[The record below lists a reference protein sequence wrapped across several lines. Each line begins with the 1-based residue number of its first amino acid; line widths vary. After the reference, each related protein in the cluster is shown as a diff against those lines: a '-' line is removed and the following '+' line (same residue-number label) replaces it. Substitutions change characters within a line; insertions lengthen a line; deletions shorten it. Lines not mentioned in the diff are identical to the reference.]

1 MAGPWFGRLVVALLI
16 GLISV
21 GGCDRQ
27 KQGNAQSSDSLKK
40 VRLILNWKAEPE
52 FGGFY
57 AAKEQG
63 MFAKHGLDVDIMEG
77 GVGTPTIQM
86 LGTGKTEFAIVSADE
101 LIIARSHGNDSLA
114 IFAVYQMDPHAIMV
128 HASRGFKSMAD
139 VFTKGATLGIQ
150 RGYPYALFLEK
161 KYGFQNVRIVPSPGG
176 DLSAFLND
184 PNFSQQCFV
193 TSEPILAKRHGGDPV
208 VFPITEEGYN
218 PYTTVVAVQGDLLR
232 RDPAMVQ
239 AMFDACREGWTAYLA
254 DPAPTNQVIQKLNPS
269 MDPVML
275 SESAKAQEPL
285 IRGKEAESTGIGSM
299 TRQRWQTLANQLLDL
314 KLIDKAP
321 APEECFWDGNA
332 ATSQPAGVK

>member
-1 MAGPWFGRLVVALLI
+1 MVGAWFGRVVILLI
-16 GLISV
+16 GAVFAL

-27 KQGNAQSSDSLKK
+27 KDKTAQNSNSPRK

-63 MFAKHGLDVDIMEG
+63 MFAKHGLDVEIIEG

-86 LGTGKTEFAIVSADE
+86 LGTAKTEFAIVSADE
-101 LIIARSHGNDSLA
+101 LIIARARGNDSVA
-114 IFAVYQMDPHAIMV
+114 VFATYQLDPHAIMV

-139 VFTKGATLGIQ
+139 VFTKGGTLGIQ

-161 KYGFQNVRIVPSPGG
+161 KYGFQNVKIVPSPGG
-176 DLSAFLND
+176 DLSVFLND
-184 PNFSQQCFV
+184 PSFSQQCFV

-208 VFPITEEGYN
+208 VFPITDEGYN

-232 RDPAMVQ
+232 RDPAMVK

-254 DPAPTNQVIQKLNPS
+254 DPGPTNQIIQKLNPS
-269 MDPVML
+269 MDSVML
-275 SESAKAQEPL
+275 VESAKAQEPL
-285 IRGKEAESTGIGSM
+285 IRGKPGEPVGIGSM
-299 TRQRWQTLANQLLDL
+299 TRERWQTLANQLLDL

-321 APEECFWDGNA
+321 APEECFWA
-332 ATSQPAGVK
+332 E

>member
-1 MAGPWFGRLVVALLI
+1 MVGPWFGRVVILFLGAAIAL
-16 GLISV
+16 
-21 GGCDRQ
+21 GGCDRH
-27 KQGNAQSSDSLKK
+27 KDKTAQGSDSPRK

-57 AAKEQG
+57 AAREQG
-63 MFAKHGLDVDIMEG
+63 MFAKHGLDVDIIEG

-101 LIIARSHGNDSLA
+101 LIIARSRGNDSVA
-114 IFAVYQMDPHAIMV
+114 VFAVYQLDPHAIMA

-139 VFTKGATLGIQ
+139 VFNKGGTLGIQ
-150 RGYPYALFLEK
+150 RGYPFALFLEK
-161 KYGFQNVRIVPSPGG
+161 KYGFQNVKIVPSPGG
-176 DLSAFLND
+176 DLSVFLND

-208 VFPITEEGYN
+208 VFPITDEGYN
-218 PYTTVVAVQGDLLR
+218 PYTTVVAVQKDLLR
-232 RDPAMVQ
+232 RDPAMVK
-239 AMFDACREGWTAYLA
+239 AMFDTCREGWTTYLTN
-254 DPAPTNQVIQKLNPS
+254 PGPTNQVIQKLNPS

-275 SESAKAQEPL
+275 VESAKAQEPL
-285 IRGKEAESTGIGSM
+285 IRGKGEQVGIGSM
-299 TRQRWQTLANQLLDL
+299 TRDRWQTLANQLLDL

-332 ATSQPAGVK
+332 ATTQPAAGK